1 MAYFN
6 RVANMRHGINTI
18 HSLIIS
24 EGRTIIGEDI
34 KIHIYEYFRQIFG
47 LSESMRIRFLKKI
60 WAPQINL
67 CQSENDFSEE
77 VVKKAIWDL
86 GQNKATGPDDFP
98 IFFFRIFWSSIKQ
111 DLLNLLR
118 KMNRGTQLDR
128 LNYSF
133 VTFIPKNNPPKSIC
147 EYRPIALLNSVLKIF
162 STVLASRLTPYLQ
175 EMIGDTQMDFIARRN
190 ILDNVAIA
198 QEIIHQY
205 RKTGKQGYILKL
217 DF

>member
-1 MAYFN
+1 MSWCNGSQISRNKRKSHHLHVRRENHCVDIERKFRSYIEEIKWCPRSRSKWLKEGNANMAYFN

-60 WAPQINL
+60 WPPQINL
-67 CQSENDFSEE
+67 CQLENDFSEE

-98 IFFFRIFWSSIKQ
+98 IFFFQIFWSSIKQ
-111 DLLNLLR
+111 DLLNMLR
-118 KMNRGTQLDR
+118 KMNRG
-128 LNYSF
+128 
-133 VTFIPKNNPPKSIC
+133 I
-147 EYRPIALLNSVLKIF
+147 
-162 STVLASRLTPYLQ
+162 
-175 EMIGDTQMDFIARRN
+175 
-190 ILDNVAIA
+190 
-198 QEIIHQY
+198 
-205 RKTGKQGYILKL
+205 
-217 DF
+217 